1 MFGLIPTTTFQN
13 ARRVRIWTLGLMA
26 GGMALAAA
34 AAQWWPE
41 AQTPLAVLLIATV
54 GIQHG
59 ALDHILH
66 AHMHGDPEG
75 PLRQSF
81 VLPYVAAIGVC
92 WLAFEWAPAVMLG
105 VFLCASAYH
114 FGMSHLR
121 IDAMRNQQKIN
132 STFGVALGIAV
143 LAPLVTRPDA
153 LLILEDYGW
162 DLSPSFADRFLPLQ
176 LASASAVILAAALHA
191 TWRNGLLACTGI
203 ALAWCVD
210 DLLLAFALYFVLGH
224 SREAFFEEFKER
236 QSLSPVFSKLYLRSL
251 PLSLVFAAMA
261 GAVLWTV
268 GQGLLNE
275 RAALSF
281 LLAGT
286 LPHIA
291 VLEGWV
297 TARLR

>member
-1 MFGLIPTTTFQN
+1 MIGRGTFQK
-13 ARRVRIWTLGLMA
+13 ASRVRLWTLGLLVA
-26 GGMALAAA
+26 GAFLGDALWHWAPAV
-34 AAQWWPE
+34 QL
-41 AQTPLAVLLIATV
+41 PLAVGLIGLI

-81 VLPYVAAIGVC
+81 ALPYIAGIGLA
-92 WLAFEWAPAVMLG
+92 WAAFETVPGLMLG
-105 VFLCASAYH
+105 LFLLVSAYH

-121 IDAMRNQQKIN
+121 VDALRRN
-132 STFGVALGIAV
+132 TRRPDALSGLVLGLAV

-153 LLILEDYGW
+153 LAVLDTFGW
-162 DLSPSFADRFLPLQ
+162 HLDLGFGSDILPLQ
-176 LASASAVILAAALHA
+176 LASGASLLFGLLLHK
-191 TWRNGLLACTGI
+191 TWRNGLLVA
-203 ALAWCVD
+203 ASVLLAWFVH
-210 DLLLAFALYFVLGH
+210 DLLLAFALYFALGH

-236 QSLSPVFSKLYLRSL
+236 QSVAPDFRSFYLKSL
-251 PLSLVFAAMA
+251 PLSVAFAAMA
-261 GAVLWTV
+261 GVILWLAAE
-268 GQGLLNE
+268 GMLRE

-297 TARLR
+297 TARTR